1 MPSLERPPG
10 PSRLQALRLVPMI
23 RRNPI
28 HFFQHMLQAYG
39 PISHFHILREHVYLV
54 QDPEWIE
61 QILVSRAKFY
71 HKSPLY
77 RELQRVIGQG
87 LLTAEDDQWKKE
99 RRLLQPAFHAKRLQL
114 YGDIMREEA
123 EVVCRRWFDRLG
135 SQAFFETD
143 LLAEM
148 MELTFAIVGRC
159 LFQTDLSRYTEQV
172 KHSLDTALVEITER
186 VTQLI
191 PPPIWLPLPGHRRL
205 LRSLAALEEIVQD
218 LIKERIQNPTDDIL
232 SLMLQSVDEQ
242 GNAMSAKQIRDETLT
257 LILAGHE
264 TTANALTWTFYL
276 LDKNRDSLLQAAQE
290 ASKVQAGADFREANF
305 LRAVFDES
313 LRLFPPAWEIERRA
327 TVTHTI
333 QTSSGEVLIPE
344 NTNIAMC
351 IYMMHR
357 DERFWPESHRFLPE
371 RFLED
376 RRHGF
381 AYLPFGGG
389 PRICIGNQ
397 FAINEAMI
405 ILSALLARFDVQTL
419 VDPDP
424 APLVTL
430 RPRKGMP
437 VRIRKRK
444 SI

>member
-54 QDPEWIE
+54 QEPEWIE
-61 QILVSRAKFY
+61 QILVARAKFY

-77 RELQRVIGQG
+77 RELQRVIGNG
-87 LLTAEDDQWKKE
+87 LLTAEDEQWKKE

-123 EVVCRRWFDRLG
+123 EVVCRRWFDRLA
-135 SQAFFETD
+135 SDEFFETD

-159 LFQTDLSRYTEQV
+159 LFQADLSRYTERV

-186 VTQLI
+186 ITQLI

-205 LRSLAALEEIVQD
+205 LRSLATLDAIVQD
-218 LIKERIQNPTDDIL
+218 LIKERMQNPTDDML

-276 LDKNRDSLLQAAQE
+276 LDKNRDSLLQAARE

-357 DERFWPESHRFLPE
+357 DERFWPEPHRFLPE

>member
-1 MPSLERPPG
+1 
-10 PSRLQALRLVPMI
+10 
-23 RRNPI
+23 
-28 HFFQHMLQAYG
+28 MLQTYG
-39 PISHFHILREHVYLV
+39 PISHFHIFREHVYLV
-54 QDPEWIE
+54 QEPEWIE
-61 QILVSRAKFY
+61 QILVARAKFY

-77 RELQRVIGQG
+77 RELQRVIGNG
-87 LLTAEDDQWKKE
+87 LLTAEDEHWKKE

-114 YGDIMREEA
+114 YNDIMREEA
-123 EVVCRRWFDRLG
+123 EVVCRRWFDRLKG
-135 SQAFFETD
+135 NEFFETD
-143 LLAEM
+143 LLVEM

-159 LFQTDLSRYTEQV
+159 LFQADLSRYTEQV
-172 KHSLDTALVEITER
+172 KHSLDTALVEITR
-186 VTQLI
+186 RITQLI

-205 LRSLAALEEIVQD
+205 LRSLVTLDAIVQD
-218 LIKERIQNPTDDIL
+218 LINERMQNPTDDMI
-232 SLMLQSVDEQ
+232 SLMLRSVDEQ
-242 GNAMSAKQIRDETLT
+242 GNAINAKQIRDETLT

-264 TTANALTWTFYL
+264 TTATALTWTFYL
-276 LDKNRDSLLQAAQE
+276 LDKNRNSLLQAARD
-290 ASKVQAGADFREANF
+290 ASKVQGGADFREANF

-333 QTSSGEVLIPE
+333 QTSSGEVLIPG
-344 NTNIAMC
+344 NTNIAIC

-357 DERFWPESHRFLPE
+357 DERFWPEPHRFLPE

-405 ILSALLARFDVQTL
+405 ILSALLSRFDVQTL

-437 VRIRKRK
+437 VRIRERK